1 MSGEFE
7 GKSLDALYAM
17 IASAKP
23 EELTGSGTA
32 LAAAVPKILA
42 IATDLRH
49 YISRVEWEGEGGD
62 AFRKWG
68 AGMVSETLVLG
79 DFTKVVSE
87 EMKRAGQALTEAK
100 AAVPKPAGMCFADPE
115 KEKARIEAEKGPKL
129 QEAIQQLQ
137 RLSSY
142 YDVTR
147 ERLAAERQP
156 EFKPLT
162 SVGRGEGERE
172 YGPGGGTGSGTSS
185 GPVTGSAPVGHSSSS
200 PRPAEPGTGGT
211 DRVTPLSPPS
221 STTPPSSPTTPPTTS
236 LPPVAPPDRAVDTNL
251 DSVTVAPE
259 APTRPTT
266 QPPVAQPPTTGGPG
280 PVLPP
285 VAPPLVPQTGP
296 QGGQQLGR
304 PVVPGPTTA
313 GPVGRAPGLTGPGP
327 LGSGPRTEGITG
339 GRQVPGRPVTGQQ
352 LGRMPMGTV
361 VGEERAASQL
371 GRGVPGMHGP
381 GAGTHGGTPVGAP
394 GAAGRRLA
402 TQPGGTVGSAPAST
416 TGGRAF
422 TQGGTGLVRPP
433 ASTDPGREERRET
446 RDRPD
451 YLSEDEETWTSGQRR
466 IVPPVID

>member
-17 IASAKP
+17 IAAAKP
-23 EELTGSGTA
+23 EELSSSGTA

-42 IATDLRH
+42 IASDLRH
-49 YISRVEWEGEGGD
+49 YISRVEWEGAAGD

-115 KEKARIEAEKGPKL
+115 KEKARIESEKGPKL

-142 YDVTR
+142 YDATR
-147 ERLAAERQP
+147 ERIGAERQP
-156 EFKPLT
+156 DFKPLNG
-162 SVGRGEGERE
+162 SVDLGEKG

-185 GPVTGSAPVGHSSSS
+185 GTGTGTGSAPAVHSSSL
-200 PRPAEPGTGGT
+200 RPAESGTGGT
-211 DRVTPLSPPS
+211 DRI
-221 STTPPSSPTTPPTTS
+221 TPPSSPTNPSSPTPVTPPTTS
-236 LPPVAPPDRAVDTNL
+236 LPPVAPPDRPVDTNL

-266 QPPVAQPPTTGGPG
+266 QQPPVVQPPTTSGPG

-285 VAPPLVPQTGP
+285 VVPPLGRQTGP
-296 QGGQQLGR
+296 QGGYPLPR
-304 PVVPGPTTA
+304 PATPGPS
-313 GPVGRAPGLTGPGP
+313 GPVARVPGLTGPGP

-339 GRQVPGRPVTGQQ
+339 GRQVPGRPGPGQQ
-352 LGRMPMGTV
+352 AGRMPMGTV
-361 VGEERAASQL
+361 IGEERAASQL
-371 GRGVPGMHGP
+371 GRGAAGMHGP
-381 GAGTHGGTPVGAP
+381 GAGGFGGAPAGTP

-402 TQPGGTVGSAPAST
+402 TQPGGTVGSAAAST

-422 TQGGTGLVRPP
+422 TPGGTGLVRPP
-433 ASTDPGREERRET
+433 ASTNPEQEERREA
-446 RDRPD
+446 RNRPD
-451 YLSEDEETWTSGQRR
+451 YLSEDEETWTSGQRQ